1 MLYNFYKSKHMSKLK
16 FSREDINTLKIMLY
30 NYLQKFWWY
39 KFIIYN
45 YMTYYNIKKY
55 QLNLYKL
62 STNYYFI
69 TELSL

>member
-16 FSREDINTLKIMLY
+16 FSREDIITLKIMLY

-69 TELSL
+69 TEISL

>member
-1 MLYNFYKSKHMSKLK
+1 MSKLK
-16 FSREDINTLKIMLY
+16 FSREDIITLKIMLY

-69 TELSL
+69 TEISL

>member
-16 FSREDINTLKIMLY
+16 FSREDINTLKITLY

-62 STNYYFI
+62 STNFYFI
-69 TELSL
+69 TEISL